1 MQHNT
6 LKIYSLKNV
15 ATQINQSNN
24 TSSQFADFES
34 ALDNLEHKS
43 EFEKVKTIESDT
55 GSPTFSVTS
64 NSFQKPKT
72 LKIFKT
78 TSTNLPGHSLTK
90 TKWNSV
96 AFHTIPIIGNTDGK
110 NEKSASSDFIQES
123 KSASLSSFLNKYSQ
137 ALNSS
142 LFVSRLYEVHIF
154 KKMMFLN

>member
-6 LKIYSLKNV
+6 LKIHSLKNV

-78 TSTNLPGHSLTK
+78 TSTNLPGHSSTK

-96 AFHTIPIIGNTDGK
+96 AFHTIGK
-110 NEKSASSDFIQES
+110 NEKSASSDFIQKS